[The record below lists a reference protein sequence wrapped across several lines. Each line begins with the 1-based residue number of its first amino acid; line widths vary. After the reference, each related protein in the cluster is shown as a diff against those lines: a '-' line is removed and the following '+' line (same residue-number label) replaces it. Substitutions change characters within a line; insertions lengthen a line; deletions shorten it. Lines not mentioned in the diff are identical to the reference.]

1 MLDSPHEE
9 PEAPGRLVEATRRLT
24 QQLIHRI
31 HEPNCGE
38 PAGNRERDDR
48 RVARLACSL
57 VVGVAQIR
65 RQAKRAFGLVTSN
78 TTSLAA
84 RQERRPERQ
93 VSLFRHAFICRGKGM
108 STKQPGI
115 AGTNNSIVCSTVASI
130 IKRPSNAGHDVL

>member
-1 MLDSPHEE
+1 MDSPHEE

-24 QQLIHRI
+24 QQLIHFV
-31 HEPNCGE
+31 HDPKFEE

-48 RVARLACSL
+48 RVARLAYIL

-93 VSLFRHAFICRGKGM
+93 VSLFRHAFICRKKGA
-108 STKQPGI
+108 ST
-115 AGTNNSIVCSTVASI
+115 
-130 IKRPSNAGHDVL
+130 